1 MKERVASFN
10 PEAEAFKIAAYGHL
24 RTLRLEPPSPE
35 RMRRLL
41 RLAVGQ
47 REERMVAEATAQ
59 LMPAT
64 RQALDA
70 LVNTQIPGSAA
81 DVDQMPLFPYAPS
94 LPR

>member
-1 MKERVASFN
+1 
-10 PEAEAFKIAAYGHL
+10 
-24 RTLRLEPPSPE
+24 
-35 RMRRLL
+35 
-41 RLAVGQ
+41 
-47 REERMVAEATAQ
+47 MVAEATAQ